1 MQDFLATCSIR
12 LGLVER
18 FASVMAPIPSSHQ
31 PVSSPFLWAASCPV
45 LRPYLSGSP
54 GSSKLGRLP
63 RFNEC
68 SPQFVI
74 HKI

>member
-18 FASVMAPIPSSHQ
+18 FASVRAPIPSSHQ
-31 PVSSPFLWAASCPV
+31 PVSSPFLWVASCPV
-45 LRPYLSGSP
+45 LRAHLSGSL
-54 GSSKLGRLP
+54 GSSELGSLP
-63 RFNEC
+63 RFDEC

-74 HKI
+74 DKI